1 MYNKDADGHAEYEGE
16 LPEKLTLAD
25 DPATVERKL
34 GKPDT
39 RDEFE
44 GVRKVNGKPQ
54 VELWHTYE
62 AGAYRLIFRRLPGE
76 PDPIHPIS
84 IGEAEKKC
92 CPGPPGHRRSCGV
105 TTSPAPGRGGWCS
118 SPA

>member
-1 MYNKDADGHAEYEGE
+1 MYNEDADGHAEYEGE
-16 LPEKLTLAD
+16 LPEKLTPAD

-54 VELWHTYE
+54 DAPWHKYE
-62 AGAYRLIFRRLPGE
+62 AKAYWISFRRLRGE
-76 PDPIHPIS
+76 PCRTHSIS
-84 IGEAEKKC
+84 IGEPEK
-92 CPGPPGHRRSCGV
+92 
-105 TTSPAPGRGGWCS
+105 T
-118 SPA
+118 